1 MRIVGI
7 AAAALLGV
15 ALIAYAV
22 GLGVYAVASTKPAV
36 STQPR
41 TPAEA
46 EELLERLDLADAYPF
61 EHRFLLTP
69 HGRMHFADEGKGRVV
84 LCLHANGGWSLEC
97 AGLLRARPEDTR
109 VLAPDLIG
117 FGLSEKPVTQDA
129 DPIAAHASDLAVLV
143 EILDLRDVQI
153 VAAASSTP
161 IAVELARREPER
173 VRSSVIHDGSLRGED
188 LADRLARAPVL
199 GEILVQG
206 LGALS
211 PGFAHGPLGR
221 MQGSWDE
228 RASSLALA
236 RAAHF

>member
-1 MRIVGI
+1 MRVLGI
-7 AAAALLGV
+7 AVAALLGV

-22 GLGVYAVASTKPAV
+22 GLGIYAVASTQPTV
-36 STQPR
+36 PTQPR

-46 EELLERLDLADAYPF
+46 QASLERLHLAGAYPF

-69 HGRMHFADEGKGRVV
+69 HGRMHFADEGQGHAV
-84 LCLHANGGWSLEC
+84 LCLHANGAWSLEC
-97 AGLLRARPEDTR
+97 ADLLRARPADTR

-117 FGLSEKPVTQDA
+117 FGLSEKPVTLA
-129 DPIAAHASDLAVLV
+129 PEPIAAHAEDLAVLV
-143 EILDLRDVQI
+143 EILDLRDVQV

-161 IAVELARREPER
+161 IAIELARLEPER
-173 VRSSVIHDGSLRGED
+173 VRSSVIHDGSLRGEA

-206 LGALS
+206 LGGLS
-211 PGFAHGPLGR
+211 PGFARGPLGR
-221 MQGSWDE
+221 VQASWDE

-236 RAAHF
+236 RARF

>member
-1 MRIVGI
+1 MRALGI

-22 GLGVYAVASTKPAV
+22 GLGIYAVASTKPAL

-46 EELLERLDLADAYPF
+46 QALLERLELADDYPF
-61 EHRFLLTP
+61 GHRFLLTP
-69 HGRMHFADEGKGRVV
+69 HGRMHFADEGKGPVV
-84 LCLHANGGWSLEC
+84 LCLHGNGGWSLEC
-97 AGLLRARPEDTR
+97 AALIRARSADAR
-109 VLAPDLIG
+109 VLAPDLVG
-117 FGLSEKPVTQDA
+117 FGLSEKPSMLEPDA
-129 DPIAAHASDLAVLV
+129 VRAHAQDLSVLV

-153 VAAASSTP
+153 VAAESSAP
-161 IAVELARREPER
+161 IAIELARIEPER
-173 VRSSVIHDGSLRGED
+173 VRSSVIHEGSPHDSLFAE
-188 LADRLARAPVL
+188 RLARAPVL
-199 GEILVQG
+199 GEVVVQG

-236 RAAHF
+236 RAH